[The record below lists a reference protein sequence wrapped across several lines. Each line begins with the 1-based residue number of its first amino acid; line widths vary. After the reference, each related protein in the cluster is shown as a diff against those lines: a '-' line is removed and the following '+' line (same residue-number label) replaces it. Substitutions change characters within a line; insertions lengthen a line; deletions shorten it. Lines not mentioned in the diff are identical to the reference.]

1 MNQEPSDDLIEIRD
15 PEINVNEIM
24 DQIRDRIRRRRKE
37 LGYEKRVFPSFGGTA
52 YPGEPEDMAYDP
64 DLYHHLRLANETFA
78 NVETGAQLLA
88 TRATHLPIFG
98 HVWQRVRAYMH
109 GIILFY
115 VNRAITHEVNVNR
128 HLISVLNQLATQSQA
143 QQRRIA
149 ALEAEVQALR
159 DQKAP

>member
-78 NVETGAQLLA
+78 NVETGAQLPE
-88 TRATHLPIFG
+88 TRATQLPVFG
-98 HVWQRVRAYMH
+98 RVWQRVRAYMH

-115 VNRAITHEVNVNR
+115 VNRSMPTRSMSTDI
-128 HLISVLNQLATQSQA
+128 
-143 QQRRIA
+143 
-149 ALEAEVQALR
+149 
-159 DQKAP
+159 